1 MKKIIIIVFT
11 LFIISMPLIS
21 LAHPGHGDPSG
32 GYTIIHYFTE
42 PMHAVFTYG
51 IILSAITYILYS
63 RKRKQSENI

>member
-1 MKKIIIIVFT
+1 
-11 LFIISMPLIS
+11 MPLIS